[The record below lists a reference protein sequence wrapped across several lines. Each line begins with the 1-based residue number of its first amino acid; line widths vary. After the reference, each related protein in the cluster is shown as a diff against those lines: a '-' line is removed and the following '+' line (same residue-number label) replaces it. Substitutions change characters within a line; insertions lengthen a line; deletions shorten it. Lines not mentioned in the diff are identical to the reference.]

1 MIHSC
6 FQVRGLHPL
15 LIVVETLWCHIS
27 VDSDTPSLTHVL
39 PCILFPRV
47 QARSSLAPLSLDS
60 SRVPLCEQAHTFPS
74 LTSHPS
80 LHKPKTSLMQN
91 FQSVL
96 LSNAHLLHNL
106 LDPDAPRIRNQ
117 AYKSLA
123 DVLDLVVRVQEAD
136 VPLHDRLRLCLERWF
151 VGLRSRL

>member
-1 MIHSC
+1 MASHLCRLRHS
-6 FQVRGLHPL
+6 FAR
-15 LIVVETLWCHIS
+15 
-27 VDSDTPSLTHVL
+27 SLTHSLTYCPVL
-39 PCILFPRV
+39 FFPEFRLIAPLRLFPST
-47 QARSSLAPLSLDS
+47 QAGTSLRAST
-60 SRVPLCEQAHTFPS
+60 HTALTHPFPS

-117 AYKSLA
+117 AYKPLT

-136 VPLHDRLRLCLERWF
+136 VPLHDRLCLCLKRWS
-151 VGLRSRL
+151 VGLRSRP